1 MRKPSTLLC
10 SLALVAGATLAGQE
24 PRLVVGPNTRV
35 SGESGTPYVE
45 QMLAV
50 NPVDPANLVGV
61 SLRVDSASTITV
73 AVVSRDGGRTW
84 HESPLPAC
92 GLDPWVAFRPSG
104 EVLVS
109 CLANGQPDP
118 VLLLRSSDEGQT
130 WQAPVALPLNGK
142 SYDHPTMAVD
152 TTSGSR
158 SGTIYLIAAQSVP
171 SPSGR
176 ASLVAPAVVRS
187 TDGGRTLSVPIR
199 VHATNLW
206 ANILS
211 PVILPDGSLG
221 FGFIDYAVDER
232 SAGRGVVKLKAPR
245 VWWVR
250 SDDGGITFSMPYL
263 VTEIE
268 EMSRWGYVVADAS
281 NAPSSGHLY
290 VVTDDFRDGGGGVFV
305 FRSLDQG
312 ETWSRST
319 RVSRTDT
326 ARRVRRIPTAAVNH
340 RGTLLVAWFDP
351 QEDVGPTCWRLVA
364 SASVDGGTTFLP
376 PVPVAEVASCN
387 DRPGNVVPRAE
398 ESFDVA
404 ARWPAG
410 GDYFGLVANPDGTFR
425 ALWSDSRTGVFQ
437 LWTASIDVLMREG
450 SKRPK

>member
-1 MRKPSTLLC
+1 MRKLSTLLC
-10 SLALVAGATLAGQE
+10 SLALLVSSPLAGQE
-24 PRLVVGPNTRV
+24 LRLVVGPNTSV
-35 SGESGTPYVE
+35 SGDPSTPYVE

-50 NPVDPANLVGV
+50 NPVNPANLVGV

-73 AVVSRDGGRTW
+73 AVVSHDRGRTW

-92 GLDPWVAFRPSG
+92 GVDPWVAFRPSG

-118 VLLLRSSDEGQT
+118 VLLIRSADEGQT
-130 WQAPVALPLNGK
+130 WQAPVTLPLDGR
-142 SYDHPTMAVD
+142 SYDHPTMVVD

-158 SGTIYLIAAQSVP
+158 SGTVYLIAAQSVR

-187 TDGGRTLSVPIR
+187 SDGGRTLSSPAR
-199 VHATNLW
+199 VRATNLW

-221 FGFIDYAVDER
+221 FGFFDYAVDER
-232 SAGRGVVKLKAPR
+232 SADRGVVELKAPR

-250 SDDGGITFSMPYL
+250 SGDGGTTFSMPYL

-268 EMSRWGYVVADAS
+268 EVSRSGYVVADAS
-281 NAPSSGHLY
+281 NGPFRGQLY
-290 VVTDDFRDGGGGVFV
+290 VVTDDFRDGGGVFV
-305 FRSLDQG
+305 FRSVDQG
-312 ETWSRST
+312 ETWSRAT
-319 RVSRTDT
+319 RASRADA
-326 ARRVRRIPTAAVNH
+326 ARQVRRIPTAAVNR
-340 RGTLLVAWFDP
+340 RGTLVVAWFDP

-364 SASVDGGTTFLP
+364 SASVDGGTSFLP

-387 DRPGNVVPRAE
+387 DRPGNVVPRAR

-404 ARWPAG
+404 GRWPAG
-410 GDYFGLVANPDGTFR
+410 GDYFGLAANPDGTFR
-425 ALWSDSRTGVFQ
+425 VLWSDSRTGVFQ

-450 SKRPK
+450 SERPK